1 MLNKLL
7 NSFSINSLVT
17 VYDLLL
23 THPILKKNIELK
35 DKYKNERIFILGSG
49 SSILH
54 YDLKVLKNEY
64 VMTQNSFYMHN
75 DISNIDPNYHCVIP
89 YYQSDKEYSIWINYI
104 AEMKDSM
111 PNSLFIWGLNTRSLI
126 KKHHKDINDRS
137 YYIRTKYD
145 LLTLNKAKV
154 NISKTIMNI
163 PTVLT
168 QCLTVA
174 MYMGFKE
181 IYLLGFDLDQ
191 ICHTKDQTYG
201 RFYGMSKITDTEF
214 ERNENERLD
223 IETTD
228 GWYRWWLMNKQFF
241 LLKHYA
247 EHNNIKIV
255 NGTKGGIL
263 SYFKREPIENI
274 IGPEILVEKK

>member
-17 VYDLLL
+17 IYDLLF

-35 DKYKNERIFILGSG
+35 DRYKNERIFILGSG

-54 YDLKVLKNEY
+54 YDLKVLKNEH

-168 QCLTVA
+168 QCLIVA

-214 ERNENERLD
+214 EKNENERLD
-223 IETTD
+223 LKTTD
-228 GWYRWWLMNKQFF
+228 GWYTWWLMNKQFF
-241 LLKHYA
+241 LLKHFA
-247 EHNNIKIV
+247 DQNNISIV

-274 IGPEILVEKK
+274 IGKIILAEKE